1 MQYENEKATLVI
13 NEAFLKD
20 AGVYTITAK
29 NIAGEVSSASSV
41 CVKGKLPNETS
52 DSEAQSDME
61 PIKPS
66 IQLPLKNVA
75 VFEGKPVRL
84 DCVIIGVPEPEVI
97 WYHNER
103 PVKESQDFQLLFQGD
118 RCSLV
123 IKEAFLEDAG
133 EYKVFAINSAGE
145 ASSHCTLAV
154 TPLNLA
160 DPAVRQPP
168 AERLLPTEIP
178 PKFEK
183 LLTDVLC
190 VEGDFI
196 ELECSINADAK
207 PEIKWYLNNKE
218 IIEDQRV
225 HTQVQA
231 DGIVRLKIEDA
242 RIDDKGVYTVKAI
255 NPSGEAK
262 CFAHLIVKPIVNAA
276 ETQTDQ
282 PIEEK
287 MVHPSFK
294 ELFADLTV
302 SEGRAA
308 KFECIVLG
316 KPTPKVKWLFNDQP
330 VSGSEFLASTA
341 GERQILIIPEVT
353 KATVGK
359 ISCVAENEV
368 GRAVCIAYLT
378 AAPMMATPID
388 TVDRTTN
395 ENNITNVT
403 NITNVRNI
411 NEYITS
417 TTNKV
422 IENGDTKHSETHTK
436 QARHD
441 QTIKKIGDES
451 PVISESRNLDE
462 FKTVE
467 KAPDVPEK
475 QESITNLIK
484 NEAKDIQETIIATSG
499 QISTGKPARKN
510 LPPRLISPFVGKIV
524 DQHQDV
530 IFEATFDGFPTPTV
544 EITKNGN
551 PLEIDLNRITVE
563 RDLNTVKIQLKNVS
577 INDAGRYSCT
587 VANQGGC
594 AGCTADLVVKSKISI
609 LLLMIFGCRSE
620 ISYARPFARQ

>member
-1 MQYENEKATLVI
+1 MHYENEKASLVI

-41 CVKGKLPNETS
+41 CVKGKLPTETS
-52 DSEAQSDME
+52 DSEAVSDME

-66 IQLPLKNVA
+66 VQLPLKNVA

-103 PVKESQDFQLLFQGD
+103 PVKESQDVQLLFQGD

-123 IKEAFLEDAG
+123 IHEAYLEDAG

-145 ASSHCTLAV
+145 ASSHCTLSV

-160 DPAVRQPP
+160 EPAVRKPQEEK
-168 AERLLPTEIP
+168 AVSTDSP

-196 ELECSINADAK
+196 ELECTVFGLPT
-207 PEIKWYLNNKE
+207 PEIKWCLNNKDV
-218 IIEDQRV
+218 IEDQRV
-225 HTQVQA
+225 HTLVQA

-242 RIDDKGVYTVKAI
+242 RLEDKGVYTVKAI
-255 NPSGEAK
+255 NSAGEAK

-276 ETQTDQ
+276 ETQTDTE
-282 PIEEK
+282 PAEEK
-287 MVHPSFK
+287 MVHPSFR
-294 ELFADLTV
+294 ELFADITV
-302 SEGRAA
+302 PEGGSA
-308 KFECIVLG
+308 KFECIVSG
-316 KPTPKVKWLFNDQP
+316 RPAPKVKWLFNDQP
-330 VSGSEFLASTA
+330 VQGKDFLPSTSGD
-341 GERQILIIPEVT
+341 RHILFIPET
-353 KATVGK
+353 NKATIGK

-378 AAPMMATPID
+378 IVPSTLDVVKID
-388 TVDRTTN
+388 QPPPQTTTN

-436 QARHD
+436 QAIHD
-441 QTIKKIGDES
+441 QSIKRIGDEA
-451 PVISESRNLDE
+451 PVVHEVRHLDESR
-462 FKTVE
+462 TVE
-467 KAPDVPEK
+467 TPKLEEPIPA
-475 QESITNLIK
+475 IK
-484 NEAKDIQETIIATSG
+484 EAKDVQDSIIATSG
-499 QISTGKPARKN
+499 QISTGKPARKSM
-510 LPPRLISPFVGKIV
+510 PPRLVTPFVGKIV
-524 DQHQDV
+524 DQHHDV
-530 IFEATFDGFPTPTV
+530 IFEATFDGFPTPTL
-544 EITKNGN
+544 ELTKNGN
-551 PLEIDLNRITVE
+551 PLEQELGRVTIN
-563 RDLNTVKIQLKNVS
+563 RDLNTVKVELKNVNV
-577 INDAGRYSCT
+577 NDAGRYSCT
-587 VANQGGC
+587 VSNPAGS
-594 AGCTADLVVKSKISI
+594 AGCTADLVVKST
-609 LLLMIFGCRSE
+609 
-620 ISYARPFARQ
+620 